1 MYYKFN
7 SDGFSIEMIV
17 NRFEY
22 NLWNV
27 KSRYVN
33 DKYKSDW
40 VELEVSFDS
49 ERYSPT
55 KELSEKY
62 GAIQSEVEQQ
72 DFLKKSTIKKKQEMT
87 GQKSAKLPYTLEEI
101 AKFILMEYLDTPQ
114 KLVAIFGDVYE
125 SL

>member
-17 NRFEY
+17 NRVEY

-27 KSRYVN
+27 KSRYKN
-33 DKYKSDW
+33 DKYRSDW

-49 ERYSPT
+49 ERYSKT
-55 KELSEKY
+55 KELPEKY
-62 GAIQSEVEQQ
+62 KSIQNEVEQHSIIEKSI
-72 DFLKKSTIKKKQEMT
+72 LKKRQKMT

-101 AKFILMEYLDTPQ
+101 AKFILTEYLDTPQ
-114 KLVAIFGDVYE
+114 KLVAIFGDVHE